1 MDNFFIES
9 IFEKNRSMQTREQML
24 NLYYLLRETL
34 PLPGDVVELG
44 TYRGLTAILLQKTL
58 RQAGSSKKI
67 HVYDSF
73 EGLPEKGVED
83 LVVSDEHMRRIDFL
97 DNRRI
102 NKGWF
107 ASPLSALEELFREW
121 HEPLPEIHAGFFEET
136 LPHLLP
142 EQIAFAH
149 LDADLY
155 GSTKIALEAILP
167 RMVKGSIL
175 VVDDYCDLTVHPRQN
190 TFPGV
195 KQACD
200 EVFRESLDI
209 LCGGNKVHAVRRF

>member
-1 MDNFFIES
+1 MDNYFIES
-9 IFEKNRSMQTREQML
+9 LFEKNRTMQTREQML

-34 PLPGDVVELG
+34 SLPGEVVELG

-58 RQAGSSKKI
+58 RQAGSLKKV

-73 EGLPEKGVED
+73 EGLGEKREED
-83 LVVSDEHMRRIDFL
+83 LVTSEEHMRRVDFL

-102 NKGWF
+102 KKGWF
-107 ASPLSALEELFREW
+107 SSPLEALKDQFASFK
-121 HEPLPEIHAGFFEET
+121 EPLPEIHVGFFEKT
-136 LPHLLP
+136 LPQELP
-142 EQIAFAH
+142 DQISFAH
-149 LDADLY
+149 LDVDFYLA
-155 GSTKIALEAILP
+155 TKIALEAILP

-175 VVDDYCDLTVHPRQN
+175 VVDDYCNLSVHPRQN

-200 EVFRESLDI
+200 EIFGEPLDI

>member
-1 MDNFFIES
+1 MENYFIETL
-9 IFEKNRSMQTREQML
+9 FEKNRSMQTREQML

-34 PLPGDVVELG
+34 PLQGEVVELG

-58 RQAGSSKKI
+58 RQASSLKKL

-73 EGLPEKGVED
+73 QGLPEKRGED
-83 LVVSDEHMRRIDFL
+83 LVASEKQMRRSDFL
-97 DNRRI
+97 DNRRV

-107 ASPLSALEELFREW
+107 SSPIEILKEQFSSFK
-121 HEPLPEIHAGFFEET
+121 EPLPEIHAGFFEET
-136 LPHLLP
+136 LPQELP
-142 EQIAFAH
+142 PFISFAH
-149 LDADLY
+149 LDADFY
-155 GSTKIALEAILP
+155 SSTKIALEAIIP

-175 VVDDYCDLTVHPRQN
+175 VVDDYCDLSVHPRQN

-200 EVFRESLDI
+200 EVFKEPLAI

>member
-1 MDNFFIES
+1 
-9 IFEKNRSMQTREQML
+9 MQTREQML

-34 PLPGDVVELG
+34 GLPGEVIELG

-58 RQAGSSKKI
+58 KQAGSSKKL
-67 HVYDSF
+67 HLYDSF
-73 EGLPEKGVED
+73 EGLPEKQIED
-83 LVVSDEHMRRIDFL
+83 FVLSEERMRRVDFL
-97 DNRRI
+97 DNRRV

-107 ASPLSALEELFREW
+107 SSPLEVLKAQFLDFN
-121 HEPLPEIHAGFFEET
+121 EPLPEIHPGFFEKT
-136 LPHLLP
+136 LPGELP
-142 EQIAFAH
+142 EKIAFAH
-149 LDADLY
+149 LDADFY
-155 GSTKIALEAILP
+155 SSTKIALEAILP

-175 VVDDYCDLTVHPRQN
+175 VVDDYCDLAVHPRQN

-200 EVFRESLDI
+200 EIFGSSLDI